1 MPLPTI
7 PSGNVFSSLPTGYDV
22 ANSCRFNDG
31 DTPTLEKSLG
41 TPSSQTIFT
50 WSCWFKRGVLTGD
63 QSLFSCGSSGDTER
77 FDFRL
82 NSGGEFYFNIDLAV
96 NYRIQT
102 TRLFRDVS
110 AWYNFVLAYDTTQ
123 STDTNRVKLWV
134 NGVQQTGSLIT
145 VTNYPAEDYVIT
157 AMASGQNVSI
167 GKRQYGS
174 ALNLDGYLAEVC
186 YCDGQALTAS
196 DFGEFSEDS
205 PTIWMPKD
213 VSGLTF
219 GNNGFYLDF
228 KDSAN
233 LGNDANGG
241 TDLTE
246 ANLAAADQATDTPTN
261 NFATGNPLYRAVGGA
276 FSEGNNMNVG
286 AGNWFTMASTIGV
299 SAGKWYAEFKLSS
312 GTNSHVGVCGDYRI
326 TQQAEGDYG
335 FGSNY
340 GNPSIGLH
348 QSGNLYVNTPGPGT
362 SWSGGQSTGD
372 IVGLALDMD
381 NRKAYWHKNGDWASG
396 SGAWGSST
404 FNSST
409 GAQTLDVGDYAL
421 VNNWFMGCS
430 GNSSTQQANFGGC
443 SAFAVSSANADGNG
457 YGSFEYA
464 VPSGYYALCTKNLA
478 EFG

>member
-1 MPLPTI
+1 MPLILP
-7 PSGNVFSSLPTGYDV
+7 GNVASALGGAYEV

-31 DTPTLEKSLG
+31 DTATLEKALG

-82 NSGGEFYFNIDLAV
+82 NSGGEFYFNIDLAS

-102 TRLFRDVS
+102 THLYRDCS

-123 STDTNRVKLWV
+123 ATDTNRVKLWV
-134 NGVQQTGSLIT
+134 NGKQLTGSSIT
-145 VTNYPAEDYVIT
+145 VTNYPPEDYVIT

-186 YCDGQALTAS
+186 YCDGQTYTAS
-196 DFGEFSEDS
+196 DFGEFDEDS
-205 PTIWMPKD
+205 PTIWKPKD

-228 KDSAN
+228 EDSSN

-261 NFATGNPLYRAVGGA
+261 NFATLNHLYKSNNSLN
-276 FSEGNNMNVG
+276 FSEGNCEVQ
-286 AGNWFTMASTIGV
+286 GV
-299 SAGKWYAEFKLSS
+299 SGNGGRFTGGTFAPASGKWWCEIKVTVSGSYPIMGVIDSSSSIRENVAYFVNADS
-312 GTNSHVGVCGDYRI
+312 GTN
-326 TQQAEGDYG
+326 
-335 FGSNY
+335 
-340 GNPSIGLH
+340 
-348 QSGNLYVNTPGPGT
+348 QSGFAIFSNADVYHNNDNTFDT
-362 SWSGGQSTGD
+362 WQSYATND
-372 IVGLALDMD
+372 IIGMGINMD
-381 NRKAYWHKNGDWASG
+381 AATPTITFQKNGGSEETFTTEVPNSG
-396 SGAWGSST
+396 HYIFPAI
-404 FNSST
+404 
-409 GAQTLDVGDYAL
+409 
-421 VNNWFMGCS
+421 
-430 GNSSTQQANFGGC
+430 GNYMQAAIAYCNFGGC
-443 SAFAVSSANADGNG
+443 PSYTISSAVADENG

-464 VPSGYYALCTKNLA
+464 PKSGYLAMCSKNIG
-478 EFG
+478 ENS

>member
-1 MPLPTI
+1 MPITVLGGTK
-7 PSGNVFSSLPTGYDV
+7 LADTGYEV

-123 STDTNRVKLWV
+123 ATDTNRVKLWV

-186 YCDGQALTAS
+186 YCDGQ
-196 DFGEFSEDS
+196 
-205 PTIWMPKD
+205 
-213 VSGLTF
+213 V
-219 GNNGFYLDF
+219 
-228 KDSAN
+228 
-233 LGNDANGG
+233 
-241 TDLTE
+241 
-246 ANLAAADQATDTPTN
+246 
-261 NFATGNPLYRAVGGA
+261 
-276 FSEGNNMNVG
+276 
-286 AGNWFTMASTIGV
+286 
-299 SAGKWYAEFKLSS
+299 
-312 GTNSHVGVCGDYRI
+312 
-326 TQQAEGDYG
+326 
-335 FGSNY
+335 
-340 GNPSIGLH
+340 
-348 QSGNLYVNTPGPGT
+348 
-362 SWSGGQSTGD
+362 
-372 IVGLALDMD
+372 
-381 NRKAYWHKNGDWASG
+381 
-396 SGAWGSST
+396 
-404 FNSST
+404 
-409 GAQTLDVGDYAL
+409 
-421 VNNWFMGCS
+421 
-430 GNSSTQQANFGGC
+430 
-443 SAFAVSSANADGNG
+443 
-457 YGSFEYA
+457 
-464 VPSGYYALCTKNLA
+464 
-478 EFG
+478 